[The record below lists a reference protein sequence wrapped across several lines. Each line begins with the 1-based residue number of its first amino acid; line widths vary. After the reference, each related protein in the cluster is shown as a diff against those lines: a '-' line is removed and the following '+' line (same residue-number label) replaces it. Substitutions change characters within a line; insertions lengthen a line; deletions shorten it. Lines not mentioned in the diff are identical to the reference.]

1 MLSKEERKDLPN
13 WSPSS
18 WRTQKILQ
26 APIYTD
32 KEMLQEVEQELAS
45 YPPLVF
51 AREVDLLKKKLQSV
65 HLGNAFV
72 LQGGDCAESFS
83 RPYANLIR
91 DFYKLILQMSVVL
104 GFASGKEM
112 IKIGRI
118 AGQFAKPRSETLE
131 VRNGVALPS
140 YRGDIINS
148 VEFSPQ
154 ERRHDPLRMLKAYQQ
169 SASTLNLLRAFS
181 KGGMADLHLLSQY
194 NLEFVKNHP
203 IGKLYKTLA
212 QEIDQA
218 LQFLQSCGVNLESGA
233 NFSEFFTSHESL
245 LLHYEEALCRKD
257 SLSGEMYDCSA
268 HFLWIGERTLASQA
282 HIEFMRGIKNP
293 KGIKVSA
300 RTSKDLLLKAL
311 DILNP
316 QNQQGEIVLI
326 VRMGFQEIKN
336 HLLPLI
342 EAIRQNGKEVIWM
355 SDPMHGNTTLEN
367 GVKTRY
373 FLNILDEVRSF
384 FEICKEN
391 GIRASGLHLEMTGE
405 NVTECIGGSVTQE
418 KLPENYITQCDP
430 RLNATQALELAFYV
444 AEILKND
451 CAFR

>member
-1 MLSKEERKDLPN
+1 MPN

-18 WRTQKILQ
+18 WRAQEILQ
-26 APIYTD
+26 APIYD
-32 KEMLQEVEQELAS
+32 DEEKLQEVQKELAS

-51 AREVDLLKKKLQSV
+51 AKEVDLLKKKLQSV
-65 HLGNAFV
+65 HLGQALI

-83 RPYANLIR
+83 RPHANLIR

-104 GFASGKEM
+104 GFASGKEI

-118 AGQFAKPRSETLE
+118 AGQFAKPRSEALE

-140 YRGDIINS
+140 YRGDMINGLG
-148 VEFSPQ
+148 FSLE
-154 ERRHDPLRMLKAYQQ
+154 ERSHDPLRMLRAYQQ

-194 NLEFVKNHP
+194 NLEFVKNNP
-203 IGKLYKTLA
+203 MGKRYKSLA
-212 QEIDQA
+212 REIDQA
-218 LQFLQSCGVNLESGA
+218 LQFIQSCGVNLESGA

-268 HFLWIGERTLASQA
+268 HFLWIGERTLNSPA
-282 HIEFMRGIKNP
+282 HIEFIRGIKNP

-300 RTSKDLLLKAL
+300 RTSRDLLLKTL
-311 DILNP
+311 DVLNP

-326 VRMGFQEIKN
+326 VRMGFQNIQT
-336 HLLPLI
+336 HLAPLI
-342 EAIRQNGKEVIWM
+342 EAIKQNGQEVIWI

-373 FLNILDEVRSF
+373 FLHMLDEVKSF
-384 FEICKEN
+384 FEICKES
-391 GIRASGLHLEMTGE
+391 GARPSGLHLEMTGE

-430 RLNATQALELAFYV
+430 RLNATQALELAFCV
-444 AEILKND
+444 AEILKSHD
-451 CAFR
+451 CPFR

>member
-1 MLSKEERKDLPN
+1 MPN

-18 WRTQKILQ
+18 WRTRDILQ
-26 APIYTD
+26 APDYND
-32 KEMLQEVEQELAS
+32 QKSLQEVERELAS

-51 AREVDLLKKKLQSV
+51 AKEVDLLKKKLQSA
-65 HLGNAFV
+65 HLGEAFI

-83 RPYANLIR
+83 RHYANLIR

-104 GFASGKEM
+104 GFASGKEI

-118 AGQFAKPRSETLE
+118 AGQFAKPRSEALE
-131 VRNGVALPS
+131 TRDGVALPS
-140 YRGDIINS
+140 YRGDMINGL
-148 VEFSPQ
+148 EFSTK
-154 ERRHDPLRMLKAYQQ
+154 ERSHDPLRMLKAYQQ

-194 NLEFVKNHP
+194 NLEFVKNNP
-203 IGKLYKTLA
+203 MGKRYKTLA
-212 QEIDQA
+212 REIDQA
-218 LQFLQSCGVNLESGA
+218 LRFIQSCGVNLESGA
-233 NFSEFFTSHESL
+233 NFSEFFTSHEAL

-268 HFLWIGERTLASQA
+268 HFLWIGERTLNSPA
-282 HIEFMRGIKNP
+282 HIEFIRGIENP

-300 RTSKDLLLKAL
+300 RTSRDLLLKTL
-311 DILNP
+311 DVLNP
-316 QNQQGEIVLI
+316 QNRLGEIVLI
-326 VRMGFQEIKN
+326 IRMGFEEIKT
-336 HLLPLI
+336 HLAPLI
-342 EAIRQNGKEVIWM
+342 EVIKQNGKEVIWM

-373 FLNILDEVRSF
+373 FLNMLDEVKSF

-391 GIRASGLHLEMTGE
+391 GVRPSGLHLEMTGE

-430 RLNATQALELAFYV
+430 RLNATQALELAFCV
-444 AEILKND
+444 AEILKTQ
-451 CAFR
+451 